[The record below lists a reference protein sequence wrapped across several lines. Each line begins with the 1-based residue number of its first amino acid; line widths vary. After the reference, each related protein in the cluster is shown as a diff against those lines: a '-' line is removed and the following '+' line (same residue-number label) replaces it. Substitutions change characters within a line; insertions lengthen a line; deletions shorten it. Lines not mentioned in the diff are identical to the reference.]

1 MAKNDL
7 YEYPQELREEF
18 EATEAIQFRDGSQAT
33 GADIW
38 HFMTEVAPKKYPF
51 AYTQR
56 KYVDGRMSRDIHLP
70 SAIKHNYL
78 LLTMND
84 RINKSRENGSP
95 VIFVQGGQSVDPY
108 YAAGGIA
115 LRPASVGMWSR
126 GRHEGLGLNEEI
138 VRRHKQKEK
147 ANHAISFEACQTA
160 GYASIQEEG
169 LPVDM
174 VAPFSCLRCS
184 DISYGL
190 EAHRHGP
197 NKTVKLMNVDYPL
210 RYQADKSWAV
220 EYFAQNLRRLTSEI
234 GKMAGRDV
242 TDDDLSKE
250 IKLHNEGR
258 RLAIDTADIWW
269 SADLPPTN
277 GLDRRH
283 ILQMGGMEVHG
294 DPSASLT
301 VLRESNAYIRDR
313 VKRGIKAEGVVDK
326 PVRLFI
332 CGSCVRP
339 NDFRIEEAGA
349 IIVGHDNHWSDISTL
364 VEEEGDPFKNLAH
377 AILSYPYEQSIE
389 GRAAWTI
396 EQLKKSRADGVLFL
410 YQWGCNTQSAVAR
423 MLCDVIKRDTGI
435 PTMVIEQ
442 NESGTEQSEQLLNRI
457 NAFVE
462 MLG

>member
-1 MAKNDL
+1 MSKSDL
-7 YEYPQELREEF
+7 YEYPKELREEF
-18 EATEAIQFRDGSQAT
+18 EATETIQFRDGSQAT

-38 HFMTEVAPKKYPF
+38 HYMTEVAPKKYPY

-115 LRPASVGMWSR
+115 LRPASVGMWAR
-126 GRHEGLGLNEEI
+126 GRHEGLGLNEEV

-147 ANHAISFEACQTA
+147 AYHAISFEACQTA
-160 GYASIQEEG
+160 GYETIQEDG

-184 DISYGL
+184 DISYGV

-197 NKTVKLMNVDYPL
+197 NKAVKLMNVDYPL
-210 RYQADKSWAV
+210 RHQAEKPWAV
-220 EYFAQNLRRLTSEI
+220 EYFAQNIRRLTSEI
-234 GKMAGRDV
+234 GKMAGREV
-242 TDDDLSKE
+242 TDDDLSRE
-250 IKLHNEGR
+250 IILHNEGR
-258 RLAIDTADIWW
+258 RLAIDTAELWW

-301 VLRESNAYIRDR
+301 VLRESNAYIRER
-313 VKRGIKAEGVVDK
+313 VKKGIKAAGVVDK

-364 VEEEGDPFKNLAH
+364 VKEEGDPYQNLAH

-396 EQLKKSRADGVLFL
+396 EQLKKSRADGVMFL
-410 YQWGCNTQSAVAR
+410 YQWGCNTQSAIAR
-423 MLCDVIKRDTGI
+423 MLCDTIKRETGI

-442 NESGTEQSEQLLNRI
+442 HEGGSEQSEQMLNRI

>member
-1 MAKNDL
+1 MATTDL

-38 HFMTEVAPKKYPF
+38 HYMTEVAPKKYPY

-126 GRHEGLGLNEEI
+126 GRQEGLGLNEEV

-147 ANHAISFEACQTA
+147 AYHAISFEACQTA
-160 GYASIQEEG
+160 GYETIQEGG

-174 VAPFSCLRCS
+174 VAPFTCLRCS
-184 DISYGL
+184 DISYGV

-197 NKTVKLMNVDYPL
+197 NKAVKLMNIDYPM
-210 RYQADKSWAV
+210 RHQADKKWAV
-220 EYFAQNLRRLTSEI
+220 EYFAQNLRRLTNEI
-234 GKMAGRDV
+234 GKLAGRDV

-250 IKLHNEGR
+250 IRLHNEGR
-258 RLAIDTADIWW
+258 RLAIETAELWW

-277 GLDRRH
+277 GVDRRS
-283 ILQMGGMEVHG
+283 LYQMGGMEVHG

-301 VLRESNAYIRDR
+301 VLRESHAYIKER
-313 VKRGIKAEGVVDK
+313 VKKGIKAEGVVDK
-326 PVRLFI
+326 PIRLFV
-332 CGSCVRP
+332 CGSCVFP

-349 IIVGHDNHWSDISTL
+349 IIVGQDNHWSDISTL
-364 VEEEGDPFKNLAH
+364 VEEDGDPYQNLAH
-377 AILSYPYEQSIE
+377 AILSYPYEQSVE
-389 GRAAWTI
+389 LRAAWTI

-410 YQWGCNTQSAVAR
+410 YQWGCNTQSAIAR
-423 MLCDVIKRDTGI
+423 MLCDTIKRDTGI
-435 PTMVIEQ
+435 PTMIIEQ
-442 NESGTEQSEQLLNRI
+442 HEGGSEQSEQLLNRV
-457 NAFVE
+457 NAFIE
-462 MLG
+462 ML